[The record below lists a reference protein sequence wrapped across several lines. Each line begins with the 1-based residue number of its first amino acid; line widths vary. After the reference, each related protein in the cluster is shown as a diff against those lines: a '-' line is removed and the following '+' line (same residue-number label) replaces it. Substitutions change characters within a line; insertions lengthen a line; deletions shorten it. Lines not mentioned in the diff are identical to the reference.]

1 MEKYRVINGKIN
13 NKTLKEI
20 LYAYNNSK
28 NLSTGFTPIE
38 LLNDKTKDDT
48 VENHNI
54 LLERENKDEI
64 LPNGTSV
71 RVLLTVSP
79 FQKIKP
85 VWSYEIYKVKSYSQS
100 NYQLEGKD
108 GYYKRDHLEVV
119 NPKFLLNKEKVSPA
133 DLNTELENVDY
144 ADIPIVKDKKSV
156 FKLEHAGNNDL
167 NKSER
172 INRGNIYKNV
182 DIKDI
187 KKSTKSKK
195 KKKE

>member
-1 MEKYRVINGKIN
+1 M
-13 NKTLKEI
+13 
-20 LYAYNNSK
+20 
-28 NLSTGFTPIE
+28 
-38 LLNDKTKDDT
+38 NDKTKDDT

-54 LLERENKDEI
+54 LLEKENKDEI
-64 LPNGTSV
+64 LPAGTSV
-71 RVLLTVSP
+71 RVLLTISP
-79 FQKIKP
+79 FQKVKP
-85 VWSYEIYKVKSYSQS
+85 IWSYEIYKVKSYSQS

-119 NPKFLLNKEKVSPA
+119 NPKFLLNKEKVSPV
-133 DLNTELENVDY
+133 DIKNEIENVDY

-156 FKLEHAGNNDL
+156 FKLDNTGL
-167 NKSER
+167 KSER

-195 KKKE
+195 KKKD